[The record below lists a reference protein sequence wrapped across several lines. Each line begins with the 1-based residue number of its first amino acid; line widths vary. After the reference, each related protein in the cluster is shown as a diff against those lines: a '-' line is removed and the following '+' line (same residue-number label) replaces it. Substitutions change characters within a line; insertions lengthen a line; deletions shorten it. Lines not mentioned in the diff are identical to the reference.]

1 MEKIKN
7 FLNKENYTKIKLG
20 ILFVVAIIAAILF
33 EYGFYTRYIDKSYDS
48 KTRMIIMTMVFG
60 FVGLHFIFKLDKLYE
75 FIYKQRYK
83 IAGAFLIF
91 VMLFKLSG
99 SSIVNF
105 NDQFQTKSDDNR
117 FHPLLGFARMV
128 RTDEWSSSTL
138 YMLSQGVGENQYEYF
153 SNKLRG
159 TTTDMFTLVNSPV
172 KDILMIGKPFQIMFL
187 ILGNDRGLSFY
198 WYIRIVAMML
208 GSFELFMILTDGKKR
223 LSLCG
228 MIMITFSSAVQWWY
242 CMDTLIWGQIILVLL
257 DKFMKADKKSTKY
270 LCAIGELVAV
280 TSYIFILYPAWQ
292 VSFAYVFFALYIF
305 IMIKNTKNGYKIN
318 LHDLIVIGITFLCVI
333 GLLVRWSMLSGDT
346 IKAIMNTDYPGERRE
361 VGGGATILYAY
372 FYNIFFAYKY
382 CPNPCE
388 ASSMLS
394 FYPLP
399 IILSIVYMAL
409 NIKNK
414 KHWKFFIP
422 TIIISIFLTIW
433 CKWGFPEILA
443 KISIMSMTTAPR
455 ATIALGTIQIYMLIY
470 LMGAISKEDKWI
482 NKIVAYILPIPVI
495 AYMIYQSVNTCN
507 IPGYFGLI
515 KIIISTILFGV
526 AIFGIFNIDKDKVK
540 NATMYLLI
548 FIALITG
555 LAVNPIIRTTDVI
568 YKKPICSKFAEIREN
583 DPDALWLGDDTGI
596 YLNNYMLA
604 NGLRTI
610 DSTNVYPNIEL
621 FELLLGENAE
631 AQKTAYNRYEH
642 MNINITDGETHI
654 ELPAADNMLIWL
666 NYHDLQKIGI
676 DYIVVKN
683 DINERGYD
691 MEFEELYNEDGLYIF
706 KPIY

>member
-1 MEKIKN
+1 MEKVKK
-7 FLNKENYTKIKLG
+7 FFSKENYTKIKLG
-20 ILFVVAIIAAILF
+20 ILVVVACVAAILF
-33 EYGFYTRYIDKSYDS
+33 EYKFYTRYIDNSYDS
-48 KTRMIIMTMVFG
+48 KTRMIIMTIVFG
-60 FVGLHFIFKLDKLYE
+60 FIGLHFVLKLDKLYE

-83 IAGAFLIF
+83 LAVAFLIF

-105 NDQFQTKSDDNR
+105 NEQFQTESDDNR

-128 RTDEWSSSTL
+128 RTDEWASSTL
-138 YMLSQGVGENQYEYF
+138 YMLSQGVGQNQYEYF

-187 ILGNDRGLSFY
+187 LLGNDRGLSFY

-208 GSFELFMILTDGKKR
+208 GSFELCIILTDKKKR

-257 DKFMKADKKSTKY
+257 NKFLMTDKKSTKY
-270 LCAIGELVAV
+270 LCAVGELIAV

-292 VSFAYVFFALYIF
+292 VSFAYVFFAIYIY
-305 IMIKNTKNGYKIN
+305 IVIKNTKNGYKIN
-318 LHDLIVIGITFLCVI
+318 LHDLLIIGITFLCVV
-333 GLLVRWSMLSGDT
+333 GLLVRWGMLSGDT

-399 IILSIVYMAL
+399 IVFSIVYVLL
-409 NIKNK
+409 NFKNK

-443 KISIMSMTTAPR
+443 KFSLMSMTTSPR

-470 LMGAISKEDKWI
+470 LMGAIEKEDKWI
-482 NKIVAYILPIPVI
+482 NKFVAYILPIPVI
-495 AYMIYQSVNTCN
+495 AYMVYQAVNTCS
-507 IPGYFGLI
+507 IPGYFGFV
-515 KIIISTILFGV
+515 KIIISTILFGI
-526 AIFGIFNIDKDKVK
+526 AIFGIFNIDKEKIK
-540 NATMYLLI
+540 NATIYMLI

-555 LAVNPIIRTTDVI
+555 LLVNPIIRTTDVI
-568 YKKPICSKFAEIREN
+568 YKKPICSKFAEIREQ
-583 DPDALWLGDDTGI
+583 DPNALWLGDDTGI

-610 DSTNVYPNIEL
+610 DSTNVYPNLEL

-631 AQKTAYNRYEH
+631 AQKNAYNRYEH

-666 NYHDLQKIGI
+666 NYHDLEKMGI

-691 MEFEELYNEDGLYIF
+691 IEFEELYNEDGLYIF
-706 KPIY
+706 KPVY